1 MSKTPGDPGLR
12 WRDRPLDGG
21 EPEDRAAFIIRRSLP
36 ARAPEDAVLARIE
49 RHVLAEPA
57 TSARSPLLFRLV
69 LTALFLILGAA
80 SVKAYEYARRAG
92 WIGPGASTVSP
103 GNTASPER
111 PRRAVKHGGA
121 ASRPGSGEPAPALV
135 AVAEA
140 KPVVDQIA
148 PTVQLTPQPPA
159 RANPPRLALV
169 EASGRRPS
177 ASPRGLASPPVAAAI
192 PHEQPSAAPVPPTN
206 VPSLQ
211 PASPPVAPARPTPV
225 TAPDP
230 SQRPG
235 QRRLAVARPADQN
248 PQGQWR
254 GDSRLQPAAP
264 APQIVVPATNAPSI
278 ESPSARLQA
287 SPPPR
292 SAAAEE
298 ARILDQALTLLRRQ
312 HDATGALAT
321 LDGYLRR
328 HPNGLLNHEARVARV
343 DALLLLHRSDD
354 ALVALEGLPLDGK
367 RRANELRVIRAELRA
382 RTSCVSAEA
391 DFTTALVHSR
401 DGQLIERILYG
412 RGACRAKLGD
422 RNGAAQDLRQ
432 YLERFPVGPHAA
444 WAKQWLASF
453 DGSPKSGG

>member
-1 MSKTPGDPGLR
+1 MNKTPGDPGLR

-92 WIGPGASTVSP
+92 WIGPGATTVSSASTVSP
-103 GNTASPER
+103 EPL
-111 PRRAVKHGGA
+111 RRSVKHRSEA
-121 ASRPGSGEPAPALV
+121 IRPGPIEPAPVPV
-135 AVAEA
+135 AVVET
-140 KPVVDQIA
+140 KPAVDQIA
-148 PTVQLTPQPPA
+148 PMVPVTAQPPA

-169 EASGRRPS
+169 EAPGRRASVGPRGS
-177 ASPRGLASPPVAAAI
+177 ASPVAAT
-192 PHEQPSAAPVPPTN
+192 PREQPAPAPPTTA
-206 VPSLQ
+206 VLPSLK
-211 PASPPVAPARPTPV
+211 PAPLPLVPARPTPV
-225 TAPDP
+225 TVSEP
-230 SQRPG
+230 SQG
-235 QRRLAVARPADQN
+235 QAHGKLAVALPPDQN
-248 PQGQWR
+248 PQGRWP
-254 GDSRLQPAAP
+254 GDARFQPAAP
-264 APQIVVPATNAPSI
+264 APQSVVPTTNAQAV
-278 ESPSARLQA
+278 ESPSAKLQA
-287 SPPPR
+287 LPPPR

-367 RRANELRVIRAELRA
+367 RRSNELRVIRAELRA
-382 RTSCVSAEA
+382 RTSCASAEA
-391 DFTTALVHSR
+391 DFTAALAHSR
-401 DGQLIERILYG
+401 DSHLIERILYG
-412 RGACRAKLGD
+412 RGTCRAKLRD

-432 YLERFPVGPHAA
+432 YLDRFPLGPHAA